1 MKYLFVHQNFPGQ
14 FKYLAPTLAKD
25 KNNHVLGFAMNG
37 SSGNDDLRVINYKPN
52 RSSSSS
58 IHPWVKEFETKVI
71 RGEAAYKAALQLKA
85 EGFYPDAIIAHPGW
99 GESLFLKDVWPKTK
113 LGIYCE
119 YFYKSDGGDV
129 GFDPE
134 FKSDENDVNISIKM
148 KNINNLM
155 HFDIADSGISP
166 TKWQANTFPKDFRNH
181 IDVVHDGI
189 NTDIAK
195 PDNSAYITIN
205 NILRLDKSNEIITF
219 INRNLEPYRGYHI
232 FMRALPALLKA
243 KPHVHVII
251 VGGDKVS
258 YGRAAPDGQSWKMIF
273 LNEVLSDLDKSRVH
287 FVGNLSYK
295 NYLQV
300 LQVSTVHVYLTYPFV
315 LSWSLLE
322 AMSIGC
328 GIIGSKTAPVEEVI
342 THEENGLLVDFFDNK
357 TLTNQIL
364 MLLDNPDLRKKL
376 GNAARNTIIDQYDLN
391 KICLPKQLN
400 WATSLLNK

>member
-1 MKYLFVHQNFPGQ
+1 M
-14 FKYLAPTLAKD
+14 LANDTD
-25 KNNHVLGFAMNG
+25 NQVLGFSMNG
-37 SSGNDDLRVINYKPN
+37 NPNYEQIKIINYKPN

-58 IHPWVKEFETKVI
+58 VHPWVKEFETKVI

-85 EGFYPDAIIAHPGW
+85 DDFYPDAIIAHPGW

-119 YFYKSDGGDV
+119 YFYRPDGGDV

-134 FKSDENDVNISIKM
+134 FKSNENDVDISIKM
-148 KNINNLM
+148 KNINNFM
-155 HFDIADSGISP
+155 HFEIADSGISP
-166 TKWQANTFPKDFRNH
+166 TEWQANTFPKDFRTY
-181 IDVVHDGI
+181 IDVIHDGI
-189 NTDIAK
+189 NTDIAI
-195 PDNSAYITIN
+195 PDKSAYITIN
-205 NILRLDKSNEIITF
+205 NTLRLDKSNEIITF

-243 KPHVHVII
+243 KPHAHVII

-258 YGRAAPDGQSWKMIF
+258 YGRAAPEGQSWKLIF

-295 NYLQV
+295 NYLKV

-322 AMSIGC
+322 AMSVGC
-328 GIIGSKTAPVEEVI
+328 AVIGSKTAPVEEVI
-342 THEENGLLVDFFDNK
+342 DNGKNGVLVDFFDKNA
-357 TLTNQIL
+357 LTDQIL
-364 MLLDNPDLRKKL
+364 MLLDNSDLRKKL
-376 GNAARNTIIDQYDLN
+376 GNNARNTIIDHYDLN

-400 WATSLLNK
+400 WATSLIDK

>member
-1 MKYLFVHQNFPGQ
+1 M
-14 FKYLAPTLAKD
+14 LAKD
-25 KNNHVLGFAMNG
+25 TDNQVLGFSMNG
-37 SSGNDDLRVINYKPN
+37 NPNYEQIKVINYKPN

-58 IHPWVKEFETKVI
+58 VHPWVKEFETKVI

-85 EGFYPDAIIAHPGW
+85 DDFYPDAIIAHPGW

-119 YFYKSDGGDV
+119 YFYRPDGGDV

-134 FKSDENDVNISIKM
+134 FKSDENDVDISIKM
-148 KNINNLM
+148 KNINNFM
-155 HFDIADSGISP
+155 HFEIADSGISP
-166 TKWQANTFPKDFRNH
+166 TEWQANTFPKDFRTY
-181 IDVVHDGI
+181 IDVIHDGI
-189 NTDIAK
+189 NTDIAI
-195 PDNSAYITIN
+195 PDKSAYITIN
-205 NILRLDKSNEIITF
+205 NTLRLDKSNEIITF

-243 KPHVHVII
+243 KPHAHVII

-258 YGRAAPDGQSWKMIF
+258 YGRAAPEGQSWKLIF

-295 NYLQV
+295 NYLKV

-322 AMSIGC
+322 AMSVGC
-328 GIIGSKTAPVEEVI
+328 AVIGSKTAPVEEVI
-342 THEENGLLVDFFDNK
+342 DNGKNGVLVDFFDKNA
-357 TLTNQIL
+357 LTDQIL
-364 MLLDNPDLRKKL
+364 MLIDNSDLRKKL
-376 GNAARNTIIDQYDLN
+376 GNNARNTIIDHYDLN

-400 WATSLLNK
+400 WATSLIDK